1 MPAISDQPSRGSRDT
16 APHCT
21 VLAVAKSIWP
31 LNMAE
36 LPPGCGRRSAGRE
49 SWRPSETAEAGSA
62 MTEANFEAK
71 IDVVVVVASTA
82 DASGSPRGA
91 VFATQE
97 LLLGPLSHRRS
108 PTLYLIDVH
117 DEVTRSSL
125 SSSECLDE
133 AARAGRI
140 KDPKASCGA
149 HGGRRPAWRGQKFK
163 CREHAKGWVTASRF
177 HGEGEA
183 LVESGRSGGG
193 VVEEAVMDREPAVS
207 RRTVGTEGCVLG

>member
-1 MPAISDQPSRGSRDT
+1 
-16 APHCT
+16 
-21 VLAVAKSIWP
+21 
-31 LNMAE
+31 MAE

-49 SWRPSETAEAGSA
+49 SWRPSETVEAGSV
-62 MTEANFEAK
+62 MTEANCEAK

-82 DASGSPRGA
+82 RTRVGLQARGL
-91 VFATQE
+91 FAIQE

-133 AARAGRI
+133 AARAGRL

-149 HGGRRPAWRGQKFK
+149 HGGRHPA
-163 CREHAKGWVTASRF
+163 
-177 HGEGEA
+177 
-183 LVESGRSGGG
+183 
-193 VVEEAVMDREPAVS
+193 
-207 RRTVGTEGCVLG
+207 